1 MFAAALSQAKALL
14 SHNERKNP
22 DLLQEV
28 ALALLE
34 QANAGKELMP
44 DEAVRMARNRE
55 TSFYLKSNKIFDPEA
70 EVNIDPDLIPPT
82 IRRCCGFTEYS
93 EFSEFEDRAPSKKE
107 ILDLLR
113 EAGYGRTTSYAMLK
127 KATSSRDQMIALLQR
142 IGVRVPPQE

>member
-93 EFSEFEDRAPSKKE
+93 EFSESLKIAHRRKKKSSTCCEKPATDAQRHTRCLKRLQARATK
-107 ILDLLR
+107 
-113 EAGYGRTTSYAMLK
+113 
-127 KATSSRDQMIALLQR
+127 
-142 IGVRVPPQE
+142 